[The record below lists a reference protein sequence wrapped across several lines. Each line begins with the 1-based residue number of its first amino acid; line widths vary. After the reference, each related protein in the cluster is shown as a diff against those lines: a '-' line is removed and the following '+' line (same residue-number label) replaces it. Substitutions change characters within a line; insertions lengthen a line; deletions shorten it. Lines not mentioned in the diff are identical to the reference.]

1 MATVSEQQVLSG
13 HTAKIYI
20 DGEEVGFVQDVS
32 ANVDTGV
39 QAVFCLGSVE
49 DQEHQQTHYQ
59 VRGNFRRYYVRDTM
73 ISDSKLGARS
83 AASMIAT
90 GTFELL
96 ADSTVRMSL
105 TVTETNDPA
114 TGATVATGSTKVS
127 ETTPQ
132 VQIAG
137 DQLVLIYQPSS
148 TDAGAT
154 PLSVVY
160 QRFVCP

>member
-90 GTFELL
+90 GTFDLDIIDDNTGVSVITLEACTL
-96 ADSTVRMSL
+96 ASKN
-105 TVTETNDPA
+105 TN
-114 TGATVATGSTKVS
+114 
-127 ETTPQ
+127 
-132 VQIAG
+132 IAAG
-137 DQLVLIYQPSS
+137 QLVSHQFSFNALR
-148 TDAGAT
+148 T
-154 PLSVVY
+154 
-160 QRFVCP
+160 R